1 MDIISHYS
9 AYTTARSSTVRQAGT
24 RAPEGGDVSGS
35 AFSDLMRTVKA
46 EEKAELVRQL
56 ADGNSDF
63 YANMRTTLKA
73 RVEKTREDEEEQAV
87 IDALGAVLDAMSG
100 KKDVTGEKASLN
112 KSAADL
118 TKRIGERIV
127 SLREKNPD
135 DPEIVK
141 LENMLRRLQEMGIY
155 MDLSGMDDLWQ
166 DEDGTF
172 ETLTQLLTRRQAE
185 ELRTHPNQI
194 EVNEPA

>member
-56 ADGNSDF
+56 ADGNSAF
-63 YANMRTTLKA
+63 YANMRAMLKA
-73 RVEKTREDEEEQAV
+73 QVEKTREDEEEQAI
-87 IDALGAVLDAMSG
+87 IDAMAAVLDAMSG
-100 KKDVTGEKASLN
+100 RDPVTGEKASAGR
-112 KSAADL
+112 SAADL
-118 TKRIGERIV
+118 TKRIGERIA
-127 SLREKNPD
+127 SLKEKDPD

-141 LENMLRRLQEMGIY
+141 LENMLRRLQKMGIC
-155 MDLSGMDDLWQ
+155 MDLSGMDGLRQ